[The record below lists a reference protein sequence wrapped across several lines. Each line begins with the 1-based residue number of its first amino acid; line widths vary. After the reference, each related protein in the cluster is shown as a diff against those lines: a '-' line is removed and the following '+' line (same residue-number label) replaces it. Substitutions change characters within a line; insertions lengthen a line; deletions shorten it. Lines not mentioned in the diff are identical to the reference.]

1 MQAPAELQDACAI
14 VAAALRILTA
24 SQSDL
29 DTFPAASFRRDARVI
44 GVVSLAHGLS
54 HFLQLALPPL
64 FPLLKAEFDV
74 SWTLLGFVVGVFYV
88 VSGIVQFIAGFAVD
102 RFGAR
107 PVLLSGM
114 ALLAAGTL
122 AASLAPDPLWLIPC
136 VALMG
141 AGNGVF
147 HPSDFA
153 ILNANVA
160 PRRLGHA
167 YSSHGASGNLGYAL
181 APIVSFGLGTSLG
194 WRIALAAMGVLGL
207 VVLGILATQRH
218 LLTSQR
224 AADAHAH
231 TVKGSAN
238 LFLQAPIVLCFFY
251 FVFQTMGTIGVQT
264 FVPAALNVG
273 LGIPL
278 VVGTSA
284 VTAYLLGGTAGI
296 VAGGFLAVRASRH
309 DLVAAGGLLLGATLV
324 SFVGTGG
331 VRGGLVLP
339 LFALAGLF
347 VGATGPSRDL
357 IVRNATPKGAAGRV
371 YGFVYSGL
379 DTGAM
384 LGPVWFGM
392 MLDHGFAQQVF
403 YMIAALFVVAIGTV
417 VQVRR
422 AAAPRAA

>member
-1 MQAPAELQDACAI
+1 M
-14 VAAALRILTA
+14 AAAPRILTRSPPA
-24 SQSDL
+24 L
-29 DTFPAASFRRDARVI
+29 DTLPAASFRRDARVI
-44 GVVSLAHGLS
+44 GIVSLAHGLS

-64 FPLLKAEFDV
+64 FPLLKSEFDV

-88 VSGIVQFIAGFAVD
+88 VSGMVQFVAGFAVD
-102 RFGAR
+102 RLGAR

-114 ALLAAGTL
+114 ALLAGGTL
-122 AASLAPDPLWLIPC
+122 AASLAPNPWWLIPC

-153 ILNANVA
+153 ILNANVT

-181 APIVSFGLGTSLG
+181 APIVSFGLGASLG
-194 WRIALAAMGVLGL
+194 WRVALAGMGIVGL

-231 TVKGSAN
+231 TLRGSAN
-238 LFLQAPIVLCFFY
+238 LFLQAPILLCFLY

-264 FVPAALNVG
+264 FVPAALHVG
-273 LGIPL
+273 LDIPL

-296 VAGGFLAVRASRH
+296 VAGGFLAVRAARH
-309 DLVAAGGLLLGATLV
+309 DRVAAGGLLIGATLV
-324 SFVGTGG
+324 SLFGTGA
-331 VRGGLVLP
+331 VGGELVLP

-392 MLDHGFAQQVF
+392 MLDHGYARQVL
-403 YMIAALFVVAIGTV
+403 YVIAAMFVAAIGTV

-422 AAAPRAA
+422 AAAARVA